1 MIYSSVSIASIL
13 VCLFTNADVLLKK
26 NHLSDR
32 LKKASVSYRIFIY
45 VILAFFV
52 ADALWGIFD
61 QCKLPIALQIDTYL
75 FFALMAASVICWT
88 RYATFYL
95 EKRKIVT
102 PLILATGAVVAAF
115 ALGTIIANFFTP
127 VLFEVGQD
135 GAYFPKYLRYAFF
148 TLQLTMFVAT
158 SIYAFVMSLKREGA
172 ARSRYLS
179 MALFGIVMAV
189 AICLQTSYP
198 LIPFYAMGCTIGN
211 VLVHSFVV
219 ESEKREYRTS
229 LEIAVEKEK
238 KQAAEL
244 AATMEKLNIDALTG
258 AGSRTAYVN
267 LEEELDNKIAF
278 NKINEF
284 AIVIFDTNGLK
295 KINDTLG
302 HEAGDK
308 YLIDCYNLILS
319 VYKDNPIYRFGGDEF
334 VTVLQGDSYE
344 VRKELYILFE
354 EKVDSFKDKEEKII
368 VSSGMSDFNPQTDNT
383 FKAVFVRA
391 DQKMYHRKSE
401 LKKVMGQ

>member
-1 MIYSSVSIASIL
+1 MVYSSVGIASLL

-26 NHLSDR
+26 NHLADR
-32 LKKASVSYRIFIY
+32 LIKPAIAYRIFIY
-45 VILAFFV
+45 VIMAFYV
-52 ADALWGIFD
+52 ADTLWGIFD
-61 QCKLPIALQIDTYL
+61 HYNLVVAMQVETYL
-75 FFALMAASVICWT
+75 FFTLMAASVLCWT

-102 PLILATGAVVAAF
+102 PIILGAGTIVSAF
-115 ALGTIIANFFTP
+115 AIGTIIANFFTP

-135 GAYFPKYLRYAFF
+135 GIYSPKYMRYAFF
-148 TLQLTMFVAT
+148 TLQLAMFLAT
-158 SIYAFVMSLKREGA
+158 SIYAFVMSLRRSGA
-172 ARSRYLS
+172 TKYRYLS
-179 MALFGIVMAV
+179 IAFFGIIMGV
-189 AICLQTSYP
+189 AIVLQTLYP
-198 LIPFYAMGCTIGN
+198 LLPYYSMGCTIGN

-229 LEIAVEKEK
+229 LEAAVEKEK
-238 KQAAEL
+238 KQAADL
-244 AATMEKLNIDALTG
+244 AATMEKLNTDALTG

-284 AIVIFDTNGLK
+284 AVVIFDTNGLK

-302 HEAGDK
+302 HEAGDE
-308 YLIDCYNLILS
+308 YLKNCYNLILS

-334 VTVLQGDSYE
+334 VTVLQGESYE

-354 EKVDSFKDKEEKII
+354 KKVDSYIDKEEKII

-391 DQKMYHRKSE
+391 DQKMYYRKSE